1 MRNYS
6 LFFFVF
12 ALAVPSAAQRSL
24 ISTTAADDC
33 DTALRLLEQT
43 GTPTSAT
50 KLPLSHFG
58 VGIGADSKSGGPD
71 RISDAA
77 VVNGK
82 ITTLDDDNVIM
93 GPILEAHAL
102 VFTIRN
108 DWAVRDDVGR
118 LFVTQNQPCK
128 SASEFPTIATG
139 PFTMLRLGDKEV
151 IRSFGIG
158 WMVGFRLKQ
167 SENSLNIGVAYT
179 LQQDVKAYASGFEEG
194 NALPT
199 GEQAIR
205 YRTTDGEGVAF
216 VVSFGW

>member
-1 MRNYS
+1 MRT
-6 LFFFVF
+6 L
-12 ALAVPSAAQRSL
+12 ALILLAFMMSVPGIAQRSS
-24 ISTTAADDC
+24 IATTGESDC
-33 DTALRLLEQT
+33 DVALGLLRQT

-58 VGIGADSKSGGPD
+58 VGIGADGKSSGAD

-93 GPILEAHAL
+93 GPVLEAHAL
-102 VFTIRN
+102 VFTIRH
-108 DWAVRDDVGR
+108 DWAVRDDSGR
-118 LFVTQNQPCK
+118 VFVTQNKPCK
-128 SASEFPTIATG
+128 AASEFPTIATG
-139 PFTMLRLGDKEV
+139 PFTMLRLGDSEV
-151 IRSFGIG
+151 IRSFGVG

-167 SENSLNIGVAYT
+167 SENSLNLGVAYT
-179 LQQDVKAYASGFEEG
+179 LQQDIKTYASGFEEG
-194 NALPT
+194 NPLPT

-205 YRTTDGEGVAF
+205 YRKTDGEGLAV